1 VNHAK
6 GPEKTLKKTLHT
18 KLLNRK
24 KCKTATGKEK
34 ALRLKALL
42 QNESKI
48 TMGFQ

>member
-1 VNHAK
+1 
-6 GPEKTLKKTLHT
+6 
-18 KLLNRK
+18 LLNRK

-48 TMGFQ
+48 TMGFHYNKALFDCEVMQ